1 MVDAI
6 ERTIHI
12 LHPQHQALY
21 FIGICG
27 VVDLVERR
35 YFTRSRQASEAIE
48 LAAKTNSNV
57 RSVPSGRDRGW
68 CEICNEEEE

>member
-1 MVDAI
+1 MVGPIEGNAI
-6 ERTIHI
+6 RV
-12 LHPQHQALY
+12 LHLQLQALY
-21 FIGICG
+21 ICG
-27 VVDLVERR
+27 AADWVVERR

-57 RSVPSGRDRGW
+57 RSVPSGRDQGW